1 MSDLINGL
9 GNGLNTS
16 AAVNT
21 SKATSALEDKL
32 TGGDL
37 SNATDEELMEVCKDF
52 EAYFVEQ
59 MFRAMEKMSHITD
72 EDEEDDSA
80 ISSGYATQM
89 REYFQDEMLSKYAEN
104 AADSNN
110 GSGLGIAQMLYEQM
124 KRNYNL

>member
-16 AAVNT
+16 ATSYT
-21 SKATSALEDKL
+21 SKATSKLEDKL
-32 TGGDL
+32 EGKDL

-59 MFRAMEKMSHITD
+59 MFQAMEKMSHITD
-72 EDEEDDSA
+72 DEEEDGSA